1 MLWNYII
8 KVFTAFLFKLVDG
21 PTDAIAYAFLNL
33 ASKGKDLCTIS
44 RVYCCLMVMIIV
56 EGKLYYGVELSP
68 KIKPAVV
75 VDLVPC
81 QMAAYNVAR
90 IL

>member
-1 MLWNYII
+1 
-8 KVFTAFLFKLVDG
+8 
-21 PTDAIAYAFLNL
+21 
-33 ASKGKDLCTIS
+33 
-44 RVYCCLMVMIIV
+44 MVMIIV
-56 EGKLYYGVELSP
+56 KGKLDYGVELRP

>member
-8 KVFTAFLFKLVDG
+8 KVFTAFLFKLIDG

-33 ASKGKDLCTIS
+33 ASKAKDLCTIT

-56 EGKLYYGVELSP
+56 KGELYDGVELRP
-68 KIKPAVV
+68 KIEPAVV

-81 QMAAYNVAR
+81 KMAAYNIAR